1 MIAPETVE
9 YGKVIIKRIIYKEK
23 NYSIAE
29 LSIDNTD
36 KYGIRW
42 NGAEDENSLGT
53 PTAFGKPTWFILP
66 NNVVDAFIRINVK
79 GDNQ

>member
-9 YGKVIIKRIIYKEK
+9 YGKIKIKRIIYKEK

-36 KYGIRW
+36 K
-42 NGAEDENSLGT
+42 
-53 PTAFGKPTWFILP
+53 
-66 NNVVDAFIRINVK
+66 
-79 GDNQ
+79 